1 MLKTEK
7 KDGTKAGDQTMR
19 LTKTR
24 LREIILEEYNAMIES
39 AGFDLDTIGSYPP
52 PAGGPSSAAADAMNT
67 HRAERDAPPG
77 EEDTS
82 GLLRKA
88 LGAMKTAYDA
98 IMDPTKNMSEEEAK
112 DFLAIMNNIRQ
123 AEADHS
129 DMTGIRESKAPK
141 KKTAPLKTKKR
152 RSKNKRKQ

>member
-7 KDGTKAGDQTMR
+7 KGGIQAGDQTMR

-24 LREIILEEYNAMIES
+24 LKEIILEEYNIMIEG
-39 AGFDLDTIGSYPP
+39 AGFDLGTVGSYPP
-52 PAGGPSSAAADAMNT
+52 PTGGPASAAGTAMNT
-67 HRAERDAPPG
+67 HRAERDAPPS
-77 EEDTS
+77 EEGTS

-88 LGAMKTAYDA
+88 LGAMKTAYDI
-98 IMDPTKNMSEEEAK
+98 IMDPTKDMSEEEK
-112 DFLAIMNNIRQ
+112 KVFLNTMNNIRQ
-123 AEADHS
+123 AEADHN